1 MVGGVVDGADEHLI
15 GEAEKIAVALGRMFP
30 GLCEVVLHDLRDP
43 GHAIRAIENNLSGRR
58 VGDSATE
65 LGLARIADPEYP
77 SVIQNYPNRFP
88 DGRPA
93 KSTSIGIKNE
103 AGEYVAALCLNLD
116 VSVLSPV
123 TLALAN
129 LVATD
134 TEHREQPLETLR
146 DRTTRELRRA
156 VEESAAERAAEIAEL
171 HARAVALGGWPESLT
186 RAPYR
191 PVDHVGIFGLAGLPT
206 AVGEVTGLVAGGSVG
221 GRLLAAAGPDL
232 HLETADGGAVVLD
245 TRLMTGWE
253 LVPADGADITVPVRE
268 FREAP
273 GVQDGL
279 F

>member
-1 MVGGVVDGADEHLI
+1 MVKGDVDGADEHLI

-43 GHAIRAIENNLSGRR
+43 RQAIRAIENNLSGRR

-93 KSTSIGIKNE
+93 KSTSIGIKNA
-103 AGEYVAALCLNLD
+103 AGEYIAALCLNLD

-123 TLALAN
+123 TLALSN

-146 DRTTRELRRA
+146 DRTTRELRRT
-156 VEESAAERAAEIAEL
+156 VEELAAERAATP
-171 HARAVALGGWPESLT
+171 RSLS
-186 RAPYR
+186 RQ
-191 PVDHVGIFGLAGLPT
+191 DKK
-206 AVGEVTGLVAGGSVG
+206 
-221 GRLLAAAGPDL
+221 
-232 HLETADGGAVVLD
+232 
-245 TRLMTGWE
+245 E
-253 LVPADGADITVPVRE
+253 LVRRLHRDGYFDSRDAAQTIADLLGVSRATVYNYSK
-268 FREAP
+268 
-273 GVQDGL
+273 
-279 F
+279 

>member
-1 MVGGVVDGADEHLI
+1 MVKGDVDGADEHLI

-43 GHAIRAIENNLSGRR
+43 RQAIRAIENNLSGRR

-123 TLALAN
+123 TLALSN

-146 DRTTRELRRA
+146 DRTMRELRRT
-156 VEESAAERAAEIAEL
+156 VEELAAERAATP
-171 HARAVALGGWPESLT
+171 RSLS
-186 RAPYR
+186 RQ
-191 PVDHVGIFGLAGLPT
+191 DKK
-206 AVGEVTGLVAGGSVG
+206 
-221 GRLLAAAGPDL
+221 
-232 HLETADGGAVVLD
+232 
-245 TRLMTGWE
+245 E
-253 LVPADGADITVPVRE
+253 LVRRLHRDGYFDSRDAAQTIADLLGVSRATVYNYSK
-268 FREAP
+268 
-273 GVQDGL
+273 
-279 F
+279 